1 MYDDSR
7 KEGTALKRLLLT
19 AALLLMV
26 GCTND
31 EATNDAKDLVDDA
44 DRGVEDLVDDTERGI
59 DDAGDALTD
68 DHNNNTAGDGMG
80 PITDSPSDINGDG
93 NPDVNGGVN
102 GNGGMVDDSGN
113 VNNNNEAVN
122 EGKTN
127 DAELQK
133 KKND

>member
-1 MYDDSR
+1 M
-7 KEGTALKRLLLT
+7 KRFWLT

-31 EATNDAKDLVDDA
+31 EATNDTRDLVDDTEQ
-44 DRGVEDLVDDTERGI
+44 GVEDLVDDTERGV
-59 DDAGDALTD
+59 DNAGDAFTD
-68 DHNNNTAGDGMG
+68 DHNDHNNATGDGMG
-80 PITDSPSDINGDG
+80 PITESPN
-93 NPDVNGGVN
+93 DVNGGVN
-102 GNGGMVDDSGN
+102 GNGGMVDDNGN
-113 VNNNNEAVN
+113 VNNNNEAVI